1 MLPTLPRNTAQVR
14 SVIALDTNLLVRLLT
29 NDEPRQS
36 AKVEA
41 WLRENA
47 TPKSPAYVDHIVL
60 CELAWV
66 LGTSYDYPRGDVHR
80 AIAALLVQDQLKVE
94 APAIVRQALV
104 LYESG
109 PADFSDYLLAE
120 RARAA
125 GYAPVLTL
133 EKKAARTA
141 SHQLLR

>member
-1 MLPTLPRNTAQVR
+1 M
-14 SVIALDTNLLVRLLT
+14 VRLLT

-41 WLRENA
+41 WLRDNA
-47 TPKSPAYVDHIVL
+47 TPGSPAYIDHIVL

-66 LGTSYDYPRGDVHR
+66 LGSSYGYPRDLVHK
-80 AIAALLVQDQLKVE
+80 AIAALLLQDQFKVE

-104 LYESG
+104 LYETG

-120 RARAA
+120 RARVA

-133 EKKAARTA
+133 DRNAAKTA
-141 SHQLLR
+141 THRLLR